1 VDFWNY
7 FGIIVEQKI
16 EFSYRFFN
24 KDNKSERSF
33 ISAETVR
40 PNDVLEAIE
49 TQYNYLCQK
58 ENTSV
63 ANGGSYYFTGENR
76 SGYHIAPGPITTLT
90 TEHVIEK
97 LLKEHHT
104 IKVLDV
110 GTGAGSVLAHLK
122 KTYGERIEVT
132 GITAPFKNIYPS
144 VKKNILIENAE
155 HLIDHFHNKKFHF
168 IMSSCTVMHFIDPL
182 HFLSQAYEC
191 LEDEGYFLTNEFYI
205 NGITNNEKNALLNWL
220 ENNYRAKLSGT
231 MPRGRNN
238 FNEKNDNYV
247 NYLLIKKEKNKSLQ
261 FPMNYLFYD
270 NEQGVVHYSSTLAP
284 ITSQEHSSEKLER
297 AFALTLLKL
306 IQLKEQNDLNC
317 NILNVLDLPK
327 NLLKAY
333 LSLPK
338 TQLEQRYYAIL
349 SVKEH
354 VDVIRLTRNTEQLI
368 QVLQQKK
375 TCESKYLILEF
386 HLIEWALEEIA
397 DRNLRVFLRQ
407 EKINCAEINLD
418 SFQVYRFINTID
430 QTIISLFLSYLNTKK
445 IQDLLNNNEKKIL
458 EQYAHEDSVSIAK
471 MI

>member
-1 VDFWNY
+1 MI
-7 FGIIVEQKI
+7 FGIIVEQKK

-24 KDNKSERSF
+24 NDNKTERSF
-33 ISAETVR
+33 ISAEMVR
-40 PNDVLEAIE
+40 PNDVLQAIE
-49 TQYNYLCQK
+49 TQYHYLCQK

-97 LLKEHHT
+97 LLKEHPS
-104 IKVLDV
+104 IRVLDV

-122 KTYGERIEVT
+122 KTYGERIEVS

-191 LEDEGYFLTNEFYI
+191 LEDGGYFLTNEFYI
-205 NGITNNEKNALLNWL
+205 NGITNGEKNALLNWL

-231 MPRGRNN
+231 MPRGRN

-247 NYLLIKKEKNKSLQ
+247 NYLLIKKEKNKSLK
-261 FPMNYLFYD
+261 FPMNYLSYD

-284 ITSQEHSSEKLER
+284 IDSQENSSEKLER
-297 AFALTLLKL
+297 AFSLTLFKL
-306 IQLKEQNDLNC
+306 IKLKEQNDLNY
-317 NILNVLDLPK
+317 NIWNVLDLPK
-327 NLLKAY
+327 KLLTAY

-338 TQLEQRYYAIL
+338 TQLEQRYFAIL
-349 SVKEH
+349 NNKEH
-354 VDVIRLTRNTEQLI
+354 VGVIRLTRNTEQLI
-368 QVLQQKK
+368 QVLQSKNS
-375 TCESKYLILEF
+375 CESKYLVLEL

-407 EKINCAEINLD
+407 EKIICTEIEMD
-418 SFQVYRFINTID
+418 DFQVYQFINGID
-430 QTIISLFLSYLNTKK
+430 QSVISSFLSYLNTQK

-458 EQYAHEDSVSIAK
+458 EQYTHEDSVSIPK

>member
-1 VDFWNY
+1 M
-7 FGIIVEQKI
+7 EQKK

-24 KDNKSERSF
+24 NDNKTERSF
-33 ISAETVR
+33 ISAEMVR
-40 PNDVLEAIE
+40 PNDVLQAIE
-49 TQYNYLCQK
+49 TQYHYLCQK

-97 LLKEHHT
+97 LLKEHPS
-104 IKVLDV
+104 IRVLDV

-122 KTYGERIEVT
+122 KTYGERIEVS

-191 LEDEGYFLTNEFYI
+191 LEDGGYFLTNEFYI
-205 NGITNNEKNALLNWL
+205 NGITNGEKNALLNWL

-231 MPRGRNN
+231 MPRGRN

-247 NYLLIKKEKNKSLQ
+247 NYLLIKKEKNKSLK
-261 FPMNYLFYD
+261 FPMNYLSYD

-284 ITSQEHSSEKLER
+284 IDSQENSSEKLER
-297 AFALTLLKL
+297 AFSLTLFKL
-306 IQLKEQNDLNC
+306 IKLKEQNDLNY
-317 NILNVLDLPK
+317 NIWNVLDLPK
-327 NLLKAY
+327 KLLTAY

-338 TQLEQRYYAIL
+338 TQLEQRYFAIL
-349 SVKEH
+349 NNKEH
-354 VDVIRLTRNTEQLI
+354 VGVIRLTRNTEQLI
-368 QVLQQKK
+368 QVLQSKNS
-375 TCESKYLILEF
+375 CESKYLVLEL

-407 EKINCAEINLD
+407 EKIICTEIEMD
-418 SFQVYRFINTID
+418 DFQVYQFINGID
-430 QTIISLFLSYLNTKK
+430 QSVISSFLSYLNTQK

-458 EQYAHEDSVSIAK
+458 EQYTHEDSVSIPK